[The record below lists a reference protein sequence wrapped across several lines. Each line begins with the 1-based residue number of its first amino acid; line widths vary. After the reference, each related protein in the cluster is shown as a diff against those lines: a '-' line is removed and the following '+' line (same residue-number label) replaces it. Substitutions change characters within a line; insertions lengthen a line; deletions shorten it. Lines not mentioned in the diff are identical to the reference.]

1 MRYIRDYDSYKKY
14 QHLNEEFI
22 GKLIKGALGKLFQAF
37 SAPFKDLVN
46 DIKKSFKEDDPNSIK
61 SIIMTNFNQAIDA
74 AQKLIRDK
82 NTGDPTTIIDQFITS
97 LTELANG
104 IGKDFTT
111 AIADKGK
118 ASQAYNVAK
127 SILLG
132 KEDVGWEGIVGL
144 LNDPN
149 YKYSKTKYLAMLTEV
164 TKKNPNNQ
172 AAELKAKQ
180 NAAMK
185 FFDDFQKDIAAQLDK
200 NLTEDEM
207 QKIYDEAVKTGT
219 AAAKFD
225 FDKLEEFK
233 NNKTKVKYKREGYDD
248 KKVPELQPNQIGEK
262 EITDVDKEKQLVIFT
277 GKNNLRIEKKF
288 SDILGPVEGQENK
301 EPNVNQQVTTNLKEL
316 SKDPKNIEAVKKV
329 TDAIKKDPTIITK
342 IEEIL
347 PKEEVPAA
355 A

>member
-97 LTELANG
+97 LKELTNG

-127 SILLG
+127 AILLG

-172 AAELKAKQ
+172 AAELIAKQ

-248 KKVPELQPNQIGEK
+248 KKAPKLQPNQIGEK

-301 EPNVNQQVTTNLKEL
+301 EPNVNQQLTTNLKEL

-329 TDAIKKDPTIITK
+329 TDAIKKDPTVIKK
-342 IEEIL
+342 IEDVL
-347 PKEEVPAA
+347 PNQEVETGG
-355 A
+355 